1 MYAVIDKVISSEL
14 DQTLGKNLR
23 FFTVS
28 LSRAFLSL
36 VILCSVFVSSVFVS
50 SVFARSAA
58 AAPPNSPALL
68 AKTIQSTAK
77 QVALIE
83 LYTSE
88 GCSSCPPADKWLT
101 SLKSSPDL
109 WKQWV
114 PVAFHVDYW
123 NYLGWDDAFA
133 KPAFSNRQR
142 LYNRQQSISTYT
154 PGFIVDGREWRGW
167 FRGKSLEGAKFS
179 DEPGVLKAT
188 IEGEQVSVEFSP
200 KTLSGDKEIHWALLG
215 FDYKRP
221 IRGGEN
227 RGRQLVHDFVVVD
240 QGRLSGVATGN
251 KWTGDFAFQTAVVP
265 TAKQYG
271 IAIWVSEP
279 GRVKPIQAVGDW
291 L

>member
-1 MYAVIDKVISSEL
+1 MFDRITYKIVGET
-14 DQTLGKNLR
+14 QR
-23 FFTVS
+23 
-28 LSRAFLSL
+28 FLSFTL
-36 VILCSVFVSSVFVS
+36 VSIFLVFPAFAVS
-50 SVFARSAA
+50 ANAE
-58 AAPPNSPALL
+58 AP

-109 WKQWV
+109 WTQWV

-200 KTLSGDKEIHWALLG
+200 KTLSGTASGQKEIHWALLG

-227 RGRQLVHDFVVVD
+227 RGRELVHDFVVVD
-240 QGRLSGVATGN
+240 EGRLNGVASGN
-251 KWTGDFAFQTAVVP
+251 KWTGDFAYQTAAVP
-265 TAKQYG
+265 AAKQYG
-271 IAIWVSEP
+271 IAIWISEP

>member
-1 MYAVIDKVISSEL
+1 MFDGIIYRTVGETQRLLSFTLISI
-14 DQTLGKNLR
+14 
-23 FFTVS
+23 
-28 LSRAFLSL
+28 SL
-36 VILCSVFVSSVFVS
+36 VL
-50 SVFARSAA
+50 SVFAISANA
-58 AAPPNSPALL
+58 EAS

-109 WKQWV
+109 WTQWV
-114 PVAFHVDYW
+114 PVAFQVDYW

-200 KTLSGDKEIHWALLG
+200 KTLSGSS
-215 FDYKRP
+215 
-221 IRGGEN
+221 
-227 RGRQLVHDFVVVD
+227 
-240 QGRLSGVATGN
+240 SGQ
-251 KWTGDFAFQTAVVP
+251 K
-265 TAKQYG
+265 
-271 IAIWVSEP
+271 
-279 GRVKPIQAVGDW
+279 
-291 L
+291 